1 MIHRVTLHVLDYA
14 SLLVEENRNA
24 PRTPAKSI
32 PKNLKSSRFPH
43 QPVSFSGSRDN
54 MTLEVAR

>member
-1 MIHRVTLHVLDYA
+1 MIHRVALHVLDYA
-14 SLLVEENRNA
+14 SLFVEENRNA
-24 PRTPAKSI
+24 PALPRKAFQ
-32 PKNLKSSRFPH
+32 KNLKSSRFPH